1 MYQIEQSLPPEKNN
15 DTAVSRERRSEVR
28 YMLEML
34 RILIYSLFFDTILP
48 RCQKRIDLQMKK
60 EA

>member
-48 RCQKRIDLQMKK
+48 RCQKRIDL
-60 EA
+60 